1 MNMMIEQVTN
11 EQEWLGCDAF
21 EDGLSKKIHS
31 HMNGENDDETADLGV
46 PYFDPN
52 SVCVVAILK
61 LKGMMW
67 YFFVMIKLR
76 RTALYSL
83 LIYEI

>member
-1 MNMMIEQVTN
+1 MNRN
-11 EQEWLGCDAF
+11 
-21 EDGLSKKIHS
+21 GLDVMRLKMDLKKQNS

-46 PYFDPN
+46 PYFEPN

-67 YFFVMIKLR
+67 YNCFVMIKLR